1 MRTLL
6 KVQMPVESANA
17 AIKDGTLGKTMEQV
31 LGAIKPECAYF
42 YTDSGLRTAIAVF
55 DLKDPSDIPVIAEPF
70 FMNLNASVTFTPC
83 MNRDDLQAGL
93 GKALGG

>member
-6 KVQMPVESANA
+6 KAQFPVEAANA

-31 LGAIKPECAYF
+31 LGAIKPESAYF
-42 YTDSGLRTAIAVF
+42 LAENGLRTAIAVF
-55 DLKDPSDIPVIAEPF
+55 DLKDPSDIPVIAEPL

-83 MNRDDLQAGL
+83 MNRDELQAGL